1 MQAWLLPCFILPEII
16 VRYERTSKKNRRG
29 AGSSC
34 EKGDVRMPIYSMVL
48 LAALFVIIYFAVWVI
63 EKIRYMIRKISAL
76 EARVEQMESIAE
88 KEVHGYDREN

>member
-1 MQAWLLPCFILPEII
+1 
-16 VRYERTSKKNRRG
+16 
-29 AGSSC
+29 
-34 EKGDVRMPIYSMVL
+34 MPIYSMVL